1 MMTRQERLVPLPDN
15 ILSFSVQQGRWND
28 IGVDITEAH
37 CAGRVLHPL
46 CYEDQTRLNVLLE
59 EVSNSPCEPR
69 YREHLPCATGYT
81 PRHLYMAPAGVELWG
96 YCADIR
102 YAKDVTLIFDVPRL
116 EDRFG
121 AQLDC
126 LKTPR
131 LRFSDDP
138 LWRLVKLLADAVG
151 SEDPTAQL
159 YGDGLTAAIVAR
171 LVMASKEDKS
181 DAGKL
186 APWQLRRVIEYL
198 EESLPDHVALA
209 DLAALSGL
217 SQWHFSRAF
226 KGSTG
231 LAPYQWQLEA
241 RIKRSQSLLLDT
253 RATLE
258 QIAEALGFADA
269 VHFGK
274 TFRKIVGTT
283 PAAWRKAKKN

>member
-1 MMTRQERLVPLPDN
+1 MATRQERLVPLPEN
-15 ILSFSVQQGRWND
+15 ILSFTVQQGRWD
-28 IGVDITEAH
+28 GIGVDITEAH
-37 CAGRVLHPL
+37 CAGHVLHPL

-59 EVSNSPCEPR
+59 EVSTSPCEPR

-116 EDRFG
+116 QERFEVP
-121 AQLDC
+121 LDC
-126 LKTPR
+126 LDTPK
-131 LRFSDDP
+131 LRFSDDA
-138 LWRLVKLLADAVG
+138 LWTLVKALADAVG
-151 SEDPTAQL
+151 AGHPAAQL

-171 LVMASKEDKS
+171 LVMSSGEEVS

-186 APWQLRRVIEYL
+186 APWQLRRVL
-198 EESLPDHVALA
+198 NHMEERLPAHVALA

-226 KGSTG
+226 KTSTG
-231 LAPYQWQLEA
+231 RAPYQWQLEA
-241 RIKRSQSLLLDT
+241 RIKRSQRLLLST

-258 QIAEALGFADA
+258 HIAEAVGFADA
-269 VHFGK
+269 AHFGK
-274 TFRKIVGTT
+274 AFRKVVGTT
-283 PAAWRKAKKN
+283 PAAWRKSRKH